1 MGTYNVSKIE
11 GWLEDFTSAKNKFNN
26 TYYSDYKNSYIRSCS
41 DSAVIRMRNK
51 LNQHYDRIIRINN
64 RIKNVWDDFLYDL
77 KAVDNRLAGGK
88 GSTNDST
95 VASKLSKL
103 PSLKEYKA
111 DLKVRINSASAVV
124 GTVDAIGWSEDKTLE
139 ENLQN
144 SLEILGST
152 AAVTATSIV
161 SGIFGLAE
169 DLVDG
174 VLLLGTQAVT
184 GVATLFGEEEWAE
197 SAQNTMMDVIS
208 FDAVGEANKAFYE
221 NTSVGREINENS
233 LIKYDSEIAQGIQDA
248 STKLAEF
255 AAATALT
262 VATGGVAA
270 PVAILI
276 VGGTG
281 YLIGSGDKAQES
293 FSEEDRDFWEDS
305 KETTIA
311 GGIKAVEFYSEGK
324 MGAGMVQAAGAIQS
338 AGGVTNFLK
347 NMRTALSNGKSSLF
361 TRESLK
367 NGFRATLKDADTY
380 IDSIGAAL
388 NNITYDS
395 ENGLQVNWEG
405 LVQETACNFAL
416 NSVFGFVGNS
426 FETRMTNGM
435 ESLGL
440 NAKSPDVNTS
450 GMKNTID
457 DVNTNKAM
465 FSSTSSKPKTDS
477 NIASLRKEYDELLS
491 KSKESWFVQAK
502 EARDN
507 GWAWNLNEINEVD
520 NMVRRMEELEG
531 SLGVKNTSIPESQ
544 IYDYSQAK
552 KEADILAEEI
562 REKPIPGF
570 EKIDTNSQEYKSAIH
585 AMYSNPS
592 PSGKQVLSNSD
603 NIVKQVDNIKVAYS
617 AEYLGN
623 QSYDLGRQGSDN
635 YVKTIRNGNDFYINS
650 KTFTIDD
657 MKSINKNSRFK
668 KTIVYITDDTDP
680 NIIFQQAKK
689 PKNVVVRVGDF
700 EYLSDGNGIRLN
712 QWRNTAS
719 VDPTK
724 PPFAKIEKEKLDNVR
739 KILNDWGRKKGV
751 ENYAD
756 VALSE
761 YARTGSVIG
770 TDGKPYITSMGGA
783 RDYIASLDKDIVSM
797 YLQEVQGRTL
807 TQGSIDTLYSFFK
820 NSGSSYDSTYG
831 VDQGGITSLCT
842 YTLNGRQY
850 SYRQARD
857 MINNAKENGYIL
869 PRFKKQAT
877 KEYFDLKNKLISR
890 GLTNNQASIILS
902 SIDDV
907 GACSYAAKANS
918 IFYKFSNNPKLF
930 EKTFGFPMYKTNA
943 NGETVLNSN
952 ELLLDMYLFAN
963 DTANGGR
970 LFSKNYDGSYSFLTD
985 NRIDVFGRPM
995 LNTNNQVFMSTSNGS
1010 NNYVLSNYLASKGLN
1025 WSSYNL
1031 IGNPPNNV
1039 LPSAEFNGYIEAV
1052 KNSINDGKSV
1062 QLNIFSKGNEIRMIN
1077 KNPAFSCTTR
1087 SWGEGGGHAIFIT
1100 GMNNQGFIVS
1110 SWGRE
1115 YLIPFSDLQNGGY
1128 FNIMI
1133 DDVY

>member
-152 AAVTATSIV
+152 AAVTATSVV

-617 AEYLGN
+617 TEYLGN

-700 EYLSDGNGIRLN
+700 EYFSDGNGIRLN
-712 QWRNTAS
+712 QWRNS
-719 VDPTK
+719 VPVEPIKT
-724 PPFAKIEKEKLDNVR
+724 PPVKSINQTNFEDSIERITWKLADNYNYLLSLKEDGTLKELIRQGQKFDAYTGVKLTDVDATLEKYAKRIDGLQDLVFKDDVVMTSRQKNLYDAMNGSIEK
-739 KILNDWGRKKGV
+739 LNKQFGAKYGPDIGIRQVTAYVNGQV
-751 ENYAD
+751 DLAYIP
-756 VALSE
+756 SE
-761 YARTGSVIG
+761 YRNII
-770 TDGKPYITSMGGA
+770 K
-783 RDYIASLDKDIVSM
+783 DYSYDE
-797 YLQEVQGRTL
+797 LQE
-807 TQGSIDTLYSFFK
+807 Y
-820 NSGSSYDSTYG
+820 
-831 VDQGGITSLCT
+831 
-842 YTLNGRQY
+842 
-850 SYRQARD
+850 
-857 MINNAKENGYIL
+857 
-869 PRFKKQAT
+869 
-877 KEYFDLKNKLISR
+877 
-890 GLTNNQASIILS
+890 
-902 SIDDV
+902 
-907 GACSYAAKANS
+907 
-918 IFYKFSNNPKLF
+918 
-930 EKTFGFPMYKTNA
+930 
-943 NGETVLNSN
+943 
-952 ELLLDMYLFAN
+952 LLLKRNIEICN
-963 DTANGGR
+963 D
-970 LFSKNYDGSYSFLTD
+970 FSKNGKMIDNYTDTFSRFVDADKIAETKNVNILLSDKAFKMLSPNDNWMAFNNGSNSYMNLKYSQDIIKANMSHENIHQMSSNNGISGIHINEQHRGINETFTEYLNNFTLKSDYPKERYCGYQDMVDRLNFLVQKG
-985 NRIDVFGRPM
+985 IF
-995 LNTNNQVFMSTSNGS
+995 TNDDIMSAYFNNDISPIKNKVNQLAGS
-1010 NNYVLSNYLASKGLN
+1010 NNYYDNFVA
-1025 WSSYNL
+1025 
-1031 IGNPPNNV
+1031 
-1039 LPSAEFNGYIEAV
+1039 
-1052 KNSINDGKSV
+1052 
-1062 QLNIFSKGNEIRMIN
+1062 
-1077 KNPAFSCTTR
+1077 AFQNA
-1087 SWGEGGGHAIFIT
+1087 HD
-1100 GMNNQGFIVS
+1100 NNQYNDLDMCCMDLDYWNSRKIRQRDFGDTLDLSEITQ
-1110 SWGRE
+1110 E
-1115 YLIPFSDLQNGGY
+1115 IPIQ
-1128 FNIMI
+1128 
-1133 DDVY
+1133 

>member
-152 AAVTATSIV
+152 AAVTATSVV

-405 LVQETACNFAL
+405 LVQETACNFAS

-592 PSGKQVLSNSD
+592 PSGKQDLSQIDNLFNKKKSSVDSSDVKIKNKGNTFIGDKVGGSASDSDVLRRIDEIRNAKANNMNNPKKASVSSTS
-603 NIVKQVDNIKVAYS
+603 VKDLNKSYVDNI
-617 AEYLGN
+617 L
-623 QSYDLGRQGSDN
+623 DLKKKGISFEKYASDN
-635 YVKTIRNGNDFYINS
+635 GIEIKDFKTELDLAVDIGDANWYLVNVIKNS
-650 KTFTIDD
+650 GD
-657 MKSINKNSRFK
+657 MADNAVRAAINKPRADLNFDELLNVAGPYLKEQDLKNLDIISKNPNMANITQQNINTMFQFQDAGGCEISGICRGKNYGLTLEEIEHAMNGDRSGYNKLVGKNRGHARVIDKNYTIIDEMDDIIKNNANTVTIKGVGYYNSVGPNVPTDHVLDLIDTYGANSPEVFDALDDLIGLDMTDKGFNSRTIPPTRETNYK
-668 KTIVYITDDTDP
+668 KRYSDP
-680 NIIFQQAKK
+680 N
-689 PKNVVVRVGDF
+689 GDL
-700 EYLSDGNGIRLN
+700 EIKVESYISPGCGAYIDTYGGITNGLGEITIK
-712 QWRNTAS
+712 RNCKQTVIDAYE
-719 VDPTK
+719 DPTNN
-724 PPFAKIEKEKLDNVR
+724 KLV
-739 KILNDWGRKKGV
+739 LV
-751 ENYAD
+751 
-756 VALSE
+756 
-761 YARTGSVIG
+761 
-770 TDGKPYITSMGGA
+770 
-783 RDYIASLDKDIVSM
+783 
-797 YLQEVQGRTL
+797 
-807 TQGSIDTLYSFFK
+807 TLYS
-820 NSGSSYDSTYG
+820 
-831 VDQGGITSLCT
+831 
-842 YTLNGRQY
+842 
-850 SYRQARD
+850 
-857 MINNAKENGYIL
+857 
-869 PRFKKQAT
+869 
-877 KEYFDLKNKLISR
+877 
-890 GLTNNQASIILS
+890 
-902 SIDDV
+902 
-907 GACSYAAKANS
+907 
-918 IFYKFSNNPKLF
+918 
-930 EKTFGFPMYKTNA
+930 
-943 NGETVLNSN
+943 
-952 ELLLDMYLFAN
+952 
-963 DTANGGR
+963 
-970 LFSKNYDGSYSFLTD
+970 
-985 NRIDVFGRPM
+985 
-995 LNTNNQVFMSTSNGS
+995 
-1010 NNYVLSNYLASKGLN
+1010 
-1025 WSSYNL
+1025 
-1031 IGNPPNNV
+1031 
-1039 LPSAEFNGYIEAV
+1039 
-1052 KNSINDGKSV
+1052 
-1062 QLNIFSKGNEIRMIN
+1062 
-1077 KNPAFSCTTR
+1077 
-1087 SWGEGGGHAIFIT
+1087 
-1100 GMNNQGFIVS
+1100 
-1110 SWGRE
+1110 
-1115 YLIPFSDLQNGGY
+1115 
-1128 FNIMI
+1128 
-1133 DDVY
+1133 

>member
-95 VASKLSKL
+95 VAAKLAKL

-152 AAVTATSIV
+152 AAVTATSVV

-380 IDSIGAAL
+380 IDSIGAAF

-426 FETRMTNGM
+426 FETRMTSGM

-465 FSSTSSKPKTDS
+465 FSSASSKPKTDS
-477 NIASLRKEYDELLS
+477 NITSLRKEYDELLKW
-491 KSKESWFVQAK
+491 KSSEKFKTQ
-502 EARDN
+502 EAYWQVYGDRIGGNPYKQNMDR
-507 GWAWNLNEINEVD
+507 LNELYEILRADDNLKRKAKISKALEDFGILGDENKKITEAISEEYANARVNANGKYNETFVSYRD
-520 NMVRRMEELEG
+520 HGELHVLE
-531 SLGVKNTSIPESQ
+531 VA
-544 IYDYSQAK
+544 DYSRTMAQKNVHLNNLDIEEVYFAGLTHDLGMEDALALVDK
-552 KEADILAEEI
+552 KTGEI
-562 REKPIPGF
+562 TIVES
-570 EKIDTNSQEYKSAIH
+570 KIDGGLVRGSHPINSAI
-585 AMYSNPS
+585 
-592 PSGKQVLSNSD
+592 
-603 NIVKQVDNIKVAYS
+603 
-617 AEYLGN
+617 
-623 QSYDLGRQGSDN
+623 
-635 YVKTIRNGNDFYINS
+635 
-650 KTFTIDD
+650 
-657 MKSINKNSRFK
+657 SI
-668 KTIVYITDDTDP
+668 
-680 NIIFQQAKK
+680 
-689 PKNVVVRVGDF
+689 
-700 EYLSDGNGIRLN
+700 LSDGDRLLPKGMDKDKVALLALSHSKSTSGIEDFSNKSMWLDSIDRLDKVCKETGIAFDADRMRSIINNDNLFRRLQEQAVCLRDGDAMSKVIVDTDGNQVMQTGDSVKVINNSPRTGYDDIIKEDSAELKLN
-712 QWRNTAS
+712 QKGELVPVKTALEAEMEDIS
-719 VDPTK
+719 DITSSGRVISDPMGKAYHIGEANVDFISNYTG
-724 PPFAKIEKEKLDNVR
+724 E
-739 KILNDWGRKKGV
+739 GV
-751 ENYAD
+751 YKAD
-756 VALSE
+756 V
-761 YARTGSVIG
+761 
-770 TDGKPYITSMGGA
+770 YI
-783 RDYIASLDKDIVSM
+783 KD
-797 YLQEVQGRTL
+797 
-807 TQGSIDTLYSFFK
+807 
-820 NSGSSYDSTYG
+820 
-831 VDQGGITSLCT
+831 
-842 YTLNGRQY
+842 
-850 SYRQARD
+850 
-857 MINNAKENGYIL
+857 
-869 PRFKKQAT
+869 
-877 KEYFDLKNKLISR
+877 
-890 GLTNNQASIILS
+890 
-902 SIDDV
+902 
-907 GACSYAAKANS
+907 
-918 IFYKFSNNPKLF
+918 
-930 EKTFGFPMYKTNA
+930 
-943 NGETVLNSN
+943 
-952 ELLLDMYLFAN
+952 
-963 DTANGGR
+963 
-970 LFSKNYDGSYSFLTD
+970 
-985 NRIDVFGRPM
+985 
-995 LNTNNQVFMSTSNGS
+995 
-1010 NNYVLSNYLASKGLN
+1010 
-1025 WSSYNL
+1025 
-1031 IGNPPNNV
+1031 PNNV
-1039 LPSAEFNGYIEAV
+1039 PNATAMVIKERVGEINTYGNIKSREMVIHLPKVAEGTNLGNFYDNYGYDQNNGV
-1052 KNSINDGKSV
+1052 RIN
-1062 QLNIFSKGNEIRMIN
+1062 
-1077 KNPAFSCTTR
+1077 
-1087 SWGEGGGHAIFIT
+1087 
-1100 GMNNQGFIVS
+1100 IV
-1110 SWGRE
+1110 
-1115 YLIPFSDLQNGGY
+1115 FDL
-1128 FNIMI
+1128 
-1133 DDVY
+1133 